1 MIYFLIVGFSGI
13 LFSALIIYFRK
24 QFFSTIEATLGL
36 SNAILSDEEDQLKQK
51 NLLSALKNLVIH
63 LGITLGIIL
72 IVFLFVTYPIWLFSV
87 FSHLQFKDLDKSSF
101 NFILSFSIGTI
112 FPFLLKKKTIVDG
125 YSEVSILLHKI
136 ILNNYFLSKK
146 LFSLDK
152 YFKKGTK
159 LEDKREF
166 LIISGLARAGTT
178 SLTDQLF
185 KTGSFSS
192 LDYSNMPFL
201 LAPNL
206 WKKIYNP
213 KKIVLKERKHGDKM
227 LMGLNTVE
235 ALEEYFFKVY
245 LNDCYVSDS
254 YLNTHDIDQ
263 NIHDKYLK
271 YQTLVR
277 KNTISMYLSKNN
289 NFILRYTSLRKLNSF
304 FKIVFLFR
312 KPIDHAYS
320 LLNQHQRFA
329 HLQDKND
336 FVQTYMNWLGHHE
349 FGLNQ
354 KIFNFTGKEAK
365 VPYDKEDINYWLKI
379 WLNYYSFLLT
389 IEIKDI
395 ILIEYEDYLN
405 NPKKVLQLIGKK
417 TNMNFELSNIIPF
430 KNKKQIDETNCNKK
444 LLVESNE
451 VYNKLKFK
459 KEKI

>member
-1 MIYFLIVGFSGI
+1 MIYYVIVGVSGVFFS
-13 LFSALIIYFRK
+13 SLIIYFRK
-24 QFFSTIEATLGL
+24 QFFSTVEATLGL
-36 SNAILSDEEDQLKQK
+36 SNAVLSDEEDQLKQK
-51 NLLSALKNLVIH
+51 NLIRALKNLLLS

-72 IVFLFVTYPIWLFSV
+72 IIILFITLPIWLFSI
-87 FSHLQFKDLDKSSF
+87 FSHLRFEDIDKSSF
-101 NFILSFSIGTI
+101 LFILSFSIGTV
-112 FPFLLKKKTIVDG
+112 FPFLLKKKTTVDG

-136 ILNNYFLSKK
+136 ILNNYFLSKT
-146 LFSLDK
+146 LLSLDK
-152 YFKKGTK
+152 YFKKGIK
-159 LEDKREF
+159 LEDKSEF

-213 KKIVLKERKHGDKM
+213 KNVELKERKHGDKM

-235 ALEEYFFKVY
+235 ALEEHFFKVH
-245 LNDCYVSDS
+245 LNDNYVSDN
-254 YLNTHDIDQ
+254 YLNMHHIDQ
-263 NIHDKYLK
+263 AMHDKYVK
-271 YQTLVR
+271 YQSLVR
-277 KNTISMYLSKNN
+277 KDANSMYLSKNN

-320 LLNQHQRFA
+320 LLNQHLRFA
-329 HLQDKND
+329 QLQDNND
-336 FVQTYMNWLGHHE
+336 FVLTYMNWLGHYE

-354 KIFNFTGKEAK
+354 KIFNFTGKEVI

-389 IEIKDI
+389 LEIKDI

-405 NPKKVLQLIGKK
+405 KPKEVLQLIGSKI
-417 TNMNFELSNIIPF
+417 NIDLELSNIIPF
-430 KNKKQIDETNCNKK
+430 KNKKQVDETNCNKQ
-444 LLVESNE
+444 LLVETND
-451 VYNKLKFK
+451 VYNKLKFI